1 MNIRLDKFLAD
12 MSVGTRTEVKKII
25 KAGRIQVN
33 NKVVRD
39 SSIKINTE
47 NDQVLFDNTPVLY
60 IEYEYYMLN
69 KPAGIITAVSDLKEP
84 TVLNLISSVRK
95 DLFPVGRLDRDT
107 VGLLLIKNNGELAHR
122 LRSPK
127 IHVDKKYYVE
137 LDASLTQEMCQK
149 LREGVSIEKNVITA
163 PAKLE
168 ILDAPD
174 CKRVVLTIQEGRF
187 HQVKRMFLAVER
199 KVVFLKRMEF
209 GPLKL
214 DENLKYGEYRRLNE
228 KELKLLEEYIKDTD
242 MEELCTRE
250 LCTREL

>member
-47 NDQVLFDNTPVLY
+47 NDRVLFDNTPVLY

-107 VGLLLIKNNGELAHR
+107 VGLLLITNNGELAHR
-122 LRSPK
+122 LLSPK
-127 IHVDKKYYVE
+127 NMWTRSIMW
-137 LDASLTQEMCQK
+137 SWM
-149 LREGVSIEKNVITA
+149 LR
-163 PAKLE
+163 
-168 ILDAPD
+168 
-174 CKRVVLTIQEGRF
+174 
-187 HQVKRMFLAVER
+187 
-199 KVVFLKRMEF
+199 
-209 GPLKL
+209 
-214 DENLKYGEYRRLNE
+214 
-228 KELKLLEEYIKDTD
+228 
-242 MEELCTRE
+242 
-250 LCTREL
+250 

>member
-1 MNIRLDKFLAD
+1 MTVRLDKYLAD

-33 NKVVRD
+33 NIVTKD
-39 SSIKINTE
+39 SSVKINTE
-47 NDQVLFDNTPVLY
+47 NDRVLFDNAPVLY

-69 KPAGIITAVSDLKEP
+69 KPAGIITAVSDSKEP

-107 VGLLLIKNNGELAHR
+107 VGLLLITNNGKLAHC
-122 LRSPK
+122 LLSPK
-127 IHVDKKYYVE
+127 KHVDKKYYVE

-149 LREGVSIEKNVITA
+149 LREGVFIEKNVITA
-163 PAKLE
+163 PAELE
-168 ILDAPD
+168 ILDAPV
-174 CKRVVLTIQEGRF
+174 CKKALLTIHEGRF

-214 DENLKYGEYRRLNE
+214 DKTLNCGEYRKLNE
-228 KELKLLEEYIKDTD
+228 KELKLLEEYIKDTE
-242 MEELCTRE
+242 MEEICTRE
-250 LCTREL
+250 L

>member
-1 MNIRLDKFLAD
+1 MMNIRLDKYLAD

-25 KAGRIQVN
+25 KAGRIKVN
-33 NKVVRD
+33 NAVIKD
-39 SSIKINTE
+39 SSIKINIE
-47 NDQVLFDNTPVLY
+47 NDRVLFDNTPVLY
-60 IEYEYYMLN
+60 IKYEYYMLN
-69 KPAGIITAVSDLKEP
+69 KPAGVITAVSDLKEP

-107 VGLLLIKNNGELAHR
+107 VGLLLITNNGKLAHC
-122 LRSPK
+122 LLSPK
-127 IHVDKKYYVE
+127 KHVDKKYYVE
-137 LDASLTQEMCQK
+137 LDAPLTKEMCQK
-149 LREGVSIEKNVITA
+149 LREGVLIEENVVTA
-163 PAKLE
+163 PARLE

-174 CKRVVLTIQEGRF
+174 YKRVLLTIQEGRF

-214 DENLKYGEYRRLNE
+214 DKTLKYGEYRRLNE

-242 MEELCTRE
+242 MEEL
-250 LCTREL
+250 

>member
-1 MNIRLDKFLAD
+1 MTIRLDKYLAD

-25 KAGRIQVN
+25 KAGRIKVN
-33 NKVVRD
+33 NIVTKD

-47 NDQVLFDNTPVLY
+47 NDRVLFDNTPVLY

-84 TVLNLISSVRK
+84 TVLNLISSIRK

-107 VGLLLIKNNGELAHR
+107 VGLLLITNNGELAHC
-122 LRSPK
+122 LLSPK
-127 IHVDKKYYVE
+127 KHVDKKYYVE
-137 LDASLTQEMCQK
+137 LDAPLTKEMCQK
-149 LREGVSIEKNVITA
+149 LREGVFIEKNVITA
-163 PAKLE
+163 PAELE
-168 ILDAPD
+168 ILDIPD
-174 CKRVVLTIQEGRF
+174 CKKVILTIHEGRF

-214 DENLKYGEYRRLNE
+214 DKTLNYGEYRKLNE

-242 MEELCTRE
+242 MEEICRRE
-250 LCTREL
+250 L